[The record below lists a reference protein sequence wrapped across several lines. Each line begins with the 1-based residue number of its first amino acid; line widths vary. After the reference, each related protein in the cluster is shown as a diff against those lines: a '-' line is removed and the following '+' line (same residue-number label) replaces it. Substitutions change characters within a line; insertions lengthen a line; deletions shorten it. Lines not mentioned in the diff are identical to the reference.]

1 METQVERYYWRLS
14 AIIGFAM
21 TVDPELISVLTRG
34 CVEVLPEGGL
44 EKKLAEAAASGRQL
58 RVKLGVDPT
67 APDIHLGHT
76 VVLTKLRQFQDA
88 GHRAVLIIGDYT
100 ARIGD
105 PSGVSKTRPQLS
117 AEAIEEN
124 ARTYQEQ
131 AWKVLDQDSEKLEVR
146 RNSEWLE
153 PLNLPDIFKLMSATT
168 VARIL
173 ERDDFEKRFNNN
185 QPISMLEFLYP
196 LLQGYDSVAIDA
208 DIELGGTDQ
217 KFNMLMGRIVQEYYG
232 KPAQVVLTNEILPG
246 TDGVERMSKSVG
258 NYIGVTEPPQEIF
271 GKVMSIPD
279 DAMLL
284 YYQLLT
290 SRTTGEIDAM
300 KDSLGNGSLHPRDA
314 KAALAHELT
323 ARFYDEDAAESAEQ
337 HFNEVFRDKKL
348 TAGQA
353 AVTCM
358 LEAGD
363 NEDGQVYLP
372 KLLQRWFDL
381 SRSEARRR
389 IQQGGVTIAGE
400 QVTTE
405 MIPFDGLEGSTIKAG
420 KSSKYQGLIRGG

>member
-1 METQVERYYWRLS
+1 M
-14 AIIGFAM
+14 A
-21 TVDPELISVLTRG
+21 VDPEIISNLTRG

-44 EKKLAEAAASGRQL
+44 EKKLAEAAGSGRQL

-76 VVLTKLRQFQDA
+76 VVLTKLRQFQEA
-88 GHRAVLIIGDYT
+88 GHRAVLIIGDFT

-105 PSGVSKTRPQLS
+105 PSGVSRTRPRLS
-117 AEAIEEN
+117 AEVIEEN
-124 ARTYQEQ
+124 ARTYHEQ
-131 AWKVLDQDSEKLEVR
+131 ARKVLDQDPDKLEVR

-153 PLNLPDIFKLMSATT
+153 PLRLPDIFKLMSATT

-173 ERDDFEKRFNNN
+173 ERDDFEKRFHNN
-185 QPISMLEFLYP
+185 QPISMLETLYP

-217 KFNMLMGRIVQEYYG
+217 KFNMLMGRIVQEHYG
-232 KPAQVVLTNEILPG
+232 KPPQVVLTNEILPG

-258 NYIGVTEPPQEIF
+258 NYIGVTEPPEEIF

-279 DAMLL
+279 SAMLL
-284 YYQLLT
+284 YFQLLT
-290 SRTTGEIDAM
+290 SRSLEEIEAIGKGLED
-300 KDSLGNGSLHPRDA
+300 GSLHPRDQ
-314 KAALAHELT
+314 KAALARELT
-323 ARFYDEDAAESAEQ
+323 ARFYDDTAAAAAEK

-348 TAGQA
+348 TAGEA
-353 AVTCM
+353 AVICD
-358 LEAGD
+358 LEPGD
-363 NEDGQVYLP
+363 NEDGRVYLP

-389 IQQGGVTIAGE
+389 IEQGGVSIADE
-400 QVTTE
+400 QVTSE
-405 MIPFDGLEGSTIKAG
+405 MVPYEGLDGATIKAG
-420 KSSKYQGLIRGG
+420 KSSRFHGLIKAG

>member
-1 METQVERYYWRLS
+1 M
-14 AIIGFAM
+14 A
-21 TVDPELISVLTRG
+21 VDPTIFSVLTRG
-34 CVEVLPEGGL
+34 CVEALPEGAL
-44 EKKLAEAAASGRQL
+44 EQRLEQAAEAGRPL

-76 VVLTKLRQFQDA
+76 VVLTKLRQFQDY

-131 AWKVLDQDSEKLEVR
+131 AWKVLDQDPEKLEVR

-153 PLNLPDIFKLMSATT
+153 PLRLPDIFKLMSATT

-173 ERDDFEKRFNNN
+173 ERDDFEKRFNSN
-185 QPISMLEFLYP
+185 QAISMLETLYP

-208 DIELGGTDQ
+208 DVELGGTDQ
-217 KFNMLMGRIVQEYYG
+217 KFNMLMGRIVQEHYG
-232 KPAQVVLTNEILPG
+232 RQPQVVLTNEILPG
-246 TDGVERMSKSVG
+246 TDGVQRMSKSVG
-258 NYIGVTEPPQEIF
+258 NYIGVTEPPEEIF
-271 GKVMSIPD
+271 GKLMSIPD

-290 SRTTGEIDAM
+290 SRSPEEVSKLETDLAA
-300 KDSLGNGSLHPRDA
+300 GSLHPRDA
-314 KAALAHELT
+314 KAALARELT
-323 ARFYDEDAAESAEQ
+323 ARFHDDEAAAAAEK

-348 TAGQA
+348 SAGEA
-353 AVTCM
+353 AVICV
-358 LEAGD
+358 LEPDD
-363 NEDGQVYLP
+363 NEDGRVYLP

-389 IQQGGVTIAGE
+389 IQQGGVSIADE
-400 QVTTE
+400 QVASE
-405 MIPFDGLEGSTIKAG
+405 MVPYDGLEGATIKAG
-420 KSSKYQGLIRGG
+420 KSTRYQGLIRRQ

>member
-1 METQVERYYWRLS
+1 M
-14 AIIGFAM
+14 A
-21 TVDPELISVLTRG
+21 VDPEIISDLTRG
-34 CVEVLPEGGL
+34 CVEVLPEGAL
-44 EKKLAEAAASGRQL
+44 EKKLDEAAESGRRL

-117 AEAIEEN
+117 AEAIEKN
-124 ARTYQEQ
+124 AVTYQEQ
-131 AWKVLDQDSEKLEVR
+131 AWKVLDQDPDKLEVR

-153 PLNLPDIFKLMSATT
+153 PLRLPDIFKLMSTTT

-173 ERDDFEKRFNNN
+173 ERDDFEKRFHNN
-185 QPISMLEFLYP
+185 QAISMLETLYP

-217 KFNMLMGRIVQEYYG
+217 KFNMLMGRSVQEHYG
-232 KPAQVVLTNEILPG
+232 KPPQMVLTNEILPG

-258 NYIGVTEPPQEIF
+258 NYIGVTEPPEEIF

-279 DAMLL
+279 DAMIL

-290 SRTTGEIDAM
+290 SRTSGEIAAM
-300 KDSLGNGSLHPRDA
+300 KESLADGTLHPRDA
-314 KAALAHELT
+314 KAALARELT
-323 ARFYDEDAAESAEQ
+323 ARFHDEAAAAAAEK

-348 TAGQA
+348 SADEA

-363 NEDGQVYLP
+363 NEDGRVYLP
-372 KLLQRWFDL
+372 KLLQRWFGL

-389 IQQGGVTIAGE
+389 IQQGGVSVADE

-420 KSSKYQGLIRGG
+420 KSSKFQGLIQGG